1 MLKNVEKVFNVM
13 KNEMF
18 DQSSIKTLKTIKCL
32 TKVLSKHSKQSTLK
46 TNVKDRAQSS
56 RSKKERN
63 FYYCHILIT
72 LIFNV
77 VVFLKEGPIFNLQF

>member
-32 TKVLSKHSKQSTLK
+32 TRVVSKHSKQSKQSTLK

-56 RSKKERN
+56 RSKIMN
-63 FYYCHILIT
+63 FRTISNILI
-72 LIFNV
+72 
-77 VVFLKEGPIFNLQF
+77 